1 MNGIVDRIEDGIVT
15 LEIDG
20 DYFNFDLEKFP
31 KEIREGDL
39 ISYKNEE
46 FIILVDETIAKTK
59 EIKSLFNS
67 LLEKND

>member
-1 MNGIVDRIEDGIVT
+1 MNSIVDRIEDGIVT

-31 KEIREGDL
+31 NEIREGDL